1 MAWNEPG
8 GNKND
13 QDPWGGG
20 NRGGDQG
27 PPDLDEAIKKGMDK
41 LNKLFGSGSGTGG
54 GSTNR
59 TGDNGSVKGLLMVA
73 LIALVIF
80 LGFQSVYTVNERERA
95 VLLRF
100 GEFSSVV
107 GPGLQFKI
115 PFIDQIDKVD
125 VTKVRSASAQG
136 HMLTEDEN
144 IVEVVL
150 QVQYQVADPKAFF
163 LDVRDAERM
172 LIYATDSV
180 LRHEVGSSELNQV
193 LTEGR
198 TALAIK
204 VQDRLQD
211 YLNAYNSGLSINK
224 VNIEDT
230 YAPKEVQAAFMDVQS
245 AKEDEQREVNQAEQ
259 YKNKV
264 VPEARGIAQR
274 MLEEANAYKA
284 QVIARAEGETA
295 RFLKLKGVYESA
307 PEVTRERLY
316 LESMEK
322 VLGGTNKVLVDVEG
336 GNNMIYLPL
345 DRLSKQPS
353 PGVSPLLPSM
363 SQDDRG
369 MTQTDIE
376 SIADRVLN
384 ELRSRQAGAGTRRG
398 R

>member
-27 PPDLDEAIKKGMDK
+27 PPDLDEALKKGMDK
-41 LNKLFGSGSGTGG
+41 LNKLFGSNSG
-54 GSTNR
+54 GSSGARSGN
-59 TGDNGSVKGLLMVA
+59 NGSAGGFLTVV

-95 VLLRF
+95 VVLRF
-100 GEFSSVV
+100 GKFSSVV

-115 PFIDQIDKVD
+115 PFVDTIEKVD

-150 QVQYQVADPKAFF
+150 QVQYQVADPKAFV
-163 LDVRDAERM
+163 LYIRDAERT
-172 LIYATDSV
+172 LTYATDSV

-211 YLNAYNSGLSINK
+211 YLDAYNSGLSITK

-259 YKNKV
+259 YENKI

-274 MLEEANAYKA
+274 MIEEANAYKA

-295 RFLKLKGVYESA
+295 RFLKLKKVYETA

-316 LESMEK
+316 LESLEK
-322 VLGGTNKVLVDVEG
+322 VMGSTNKVFVDVDG
-336 GNNMIYLPL
+336 SNNMLYLPL
-345 DRLSKQPS
+345 DRLSNRPASGVVASPS
-353 PGVSPLLPSM
+353 L
-363 SQDDRG
+363 SQDERG
-369 MTQTDIE
+369 VTQTDIE

-384 ELRSRQAGAGTRRG
+384 ELRSRQAGSGTRRG